1 MGKVYFLL
9 GIHNHQPVGNFE
21 SVIEEAY
28 NKAYKPFLDVM
39 FDFPQIKFSIH
50 CSGILW
56 DYFLKRHQEYIEL
69 LKEMVKRKQVE
80 IISGGYYE
88 PILSS
93 IPQND
98 RIGQIEM
105 MNEFIFKT
113 FGVEP
118 QGLWLTERVWEQSVV
133 KDIVDAKIKYTLA
146 DDYIFYSAGISR
158 LENPE
163 LTDYYVTDE
172 EGRVLYVFPISQT
185 LRYCI
190 PFKPVSEV
198 IDLFSKFSKGHPLEI
213 TSLTM
218 GDDGEKL
225 GLWPK
230 TYEHVYKNGWF
241 KEFLERILEN
251 KKWLKTSTFSEYLSI
266 KSPKQR
272 IYLPTASYFEM
283 GEWCLPTSTQE
294 IFEQLIKMADAI
306 PYKEVVSQF
315 IRGGYWKNFFAKYP
329 EANNMHKKMLYVSE
343 KFNNSKLKNELKTT
357 FYKSQ
362 CNCAYWHGVFGGL
375 YLPHLREAIY
385 ENLIGVEKRIFKNGI
400 EMFDFDKDGKEEVVI
415 ETEKFGVFIK
425 PSYGGSIFEIDLK
438 KYNKNLLNVLTRRK
452 EAYHNRLIEFEKNN
466 SKLELEKVKTIHD
479 LVLVKEPGLSK
490 KLYYDWYIRYS
501 FLDHFLHPN
510 TKFED
515 FYKCQFGEQ
524 GNFTIENYNVEK
536 IDEENL
542 AVILSRN
549 GSVWIEDKEYNL
561 LVKKKYIID
570 DVNEKIKCE
579 YYIENLSDTKLNLW
593 FLTELNLMLFSIS
606 SEMFGEKTTD
616 SFVIDEKY
624 KGFKLNIF
632 LSLKTLLW
640 CFPIETVS
648 LSEGGFERTYQGI
661 CVAPNFRFFLK
672 PDEHYIIT
680 LTLKIK

>member
-1 MGKVYFLL
+1 MSKVYFLL

-21 SVIEEAY
+21 SVMEEAY

-39 FDFPQIKFSIH
+39 FNYPQIKFSIH

-56 DYFLKRHQEYIEL
+56 DYFLKKHQEYIEL

-93 IPQND
+93 IPQRD
-98 RIGQIEM
+98 RIGQIKM
-105 MNEFIFKT
+105 MNDFISET

-146 DDYIFYSAGISR
+146 DDYIFYSAGINR

-172 EGRVLYVFPISQT
+172 EGRILYVFPISQT
-185 LRYCI
+185 LRYYI
-190 PFKPVSEV
+190 PFTTVNEV

-213 TSLTM
+213 ISLTM
-218 GDDGEKL
+218 GDDGEKF

-230 TYEHVYKNGWF
+230 THQHVYKNGWL
-241 KEFLERILEN
+241 KEFLEKILEN
-251 KKWLKTSTFSEYLSI
+251 KDWLKTATFSEYLSI
-266 KSPKQR
+266 KPPKQR

-294 IFEQLIKMADAI
+294 IFEKLIKMADSI

-315 IRGGYWKNFFAKYP
+315 IRGGYWKNFFMKYP
-329 EANNMHKKMLYVSE
+329 ESNNMHKKMLYVSE
-343 KFNNSKLKNELKTT
+343 KFDKSELKDKLKNT

-375 YLPHLREAIY
+375 YLPHLREAVY
-385 ENLIGVEKRIFKNGI
+385 ENLIEVEKQIFKNGI
-400 EMFDFDKDGKEEVVI
+400 EIFDFDKDGKDEVVV
-415 ETEKFGVFIK
+415 ESKDFGVFVK

-466 SKLELEKVKTIHD
+466 SKLELDKVKTIHD
-479 LVLVKEPGLSK
+479 LVLVKEHGLSK

-524 GNFTIENYNVEK
+524 GNFTIESYDIEE
-536 IDEENL
+536 IDKKNL
-542 AVILSRN
+542 SIILSRK
-549 GSVWIEDKEYNL
+549 GSVWIDEKEHSL
-561 LVKKKYIID
+561 LVKKKYVVDYENKEII
-570 DVNEKIKCE
+570 CE
-579 YYIENLSDTKLNLW
+579 YHIENLSNTKLNLW

-606 SEMFGEKTTD
+606 SDLFGEKISD
-616 SFVIDEKY
+616 SFVVAEGY
-624 KGFKLNIF
+624 KGFKLSIF
-632 LSLKTLLW
+632 WSPKTFLW
-640 CFPIETVS
+640 CFPIETIS

-661 CVAPNFRFFLK
+661 CVAPNFKFSLK
-672 PDEHYIIT
+672 TKESYNIN
-680 LTLKIK
+680 LKLKVE